1 MDINNNRYKVSRLT
15 ASVSREIAGR
25 KAKLKELWTFMHEAS
40 YAKMHIYEDLQL
52 GNDME

>member
-25 KAKLKELWTFMHEAS
+25 KAKLKELWTFMHKPSFRMVEVFG
-40 YAKMHIYEDLQL
+40 HGI
-52 GNDME
+52 

>member
-25 KAKLKELWTFMHEAS
+25 KAKLKELWTFMHLVMA
-40 YAKMHIYEDLQL
+40 YEYIFATS
-52 GNDME
+52 